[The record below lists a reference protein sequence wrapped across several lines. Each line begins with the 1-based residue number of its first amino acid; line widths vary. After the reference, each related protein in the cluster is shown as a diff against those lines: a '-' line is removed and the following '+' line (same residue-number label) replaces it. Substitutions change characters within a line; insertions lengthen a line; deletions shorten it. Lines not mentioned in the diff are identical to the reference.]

1 MAEDTLTMFG
11 KTYNTVG
18 SADGNLLLQTRGDIK
33 IRWGNKFIDLIK
45 NGKINVDSEFLFEA
59 SSKDEIV
66 KDGIYIIESEENQ
79 EVWVKYKNTLVN
91 LLGEI
96 NDNYVAFVKDQEVKY
111 EDKFRAL
118 KNIGFYQDSQEAV
131 KEQEFKEG
139 IVYILSEHQLYY
151 FNEG

>member
-96 NDNYVAFVKDQEVKY
+96 NDNYVAFVKD
-111 EDKFRAL
+111 
-118 KNIGFYQDSQEAV
+118 
-131 KEQEFKEG
+131 
-139 IVYILSEHQLYY
+139 
-151 FNEG
+151 